1 MDTSHTHLTRDR
13 VAADIPERAGVG
25 LKTEHTRAILEER
38 PDLGWVEVHPENY
51 MVPGGPRHATL
62 EAVRERYPLSLHGV
76 ALSLGGAERLDRKH
90 LRALRALIDRYEPG
104 LVSEHVA
111 WSVHDG
117 IYFGDLLPLPLTT
130 AALDQLCTNLDEA
143 QEALGQRILIEN
155 PSNYLLLPNSEIPE
169 PEFLVEA
176 ARRTGGGLLVDVNN
190 ICVSAANV
198 GYDAEAYVDAL
209 PVELIGEIHVAGH
222 ARDKADGRLLIDSHG
237 APAAQEVWV
246 LYERLIRRTGPKPT
260 LIEWDTNIPAWPV
273 LYAEARK
280 ADGYLSRQC
289 RAKAAAA

>member
-1 MDTSHTHLTRDR
+1 MDTSYIHLTRNR
-13 VAADIPERAGVG
+13 VAADVPERAGVG
-25 LKTEHTRAILEER
+25 LKAEHTRAILEDR
-38 PDLGWVEVHPENY
+38 PNLGWVEVHPENY
-51 MVPGGPRHATL
+51 MVAGGPRHATL
-62 EAVRERYPLSLHGV
+62 EAVRECYPLSLHGV
-76 ALSLGGAERLDRKH
+76 ALSLAGAEPLDREH
-90 LRALRALIDRYEPG
+90 LRALRALVDRYEPG

-111 WSVHDG
+111 WSAHDG
-117 IYFGDLLPLPLTT
+117 VYFGDLLPVPLT
-130 AALDQLCTNLDEA
+130 AAGLDQLCANVVQA
-143 QEALGQRILIEN
+143 QEALGRQILIEN
-155 PSNYLLLPNSEIPE
+155 PSNYFLLPDSEIPE
-169 PEFLVEA
+169 PEFLVDT
-176 ARRTGGGLLVDVNN
+176 ARRTGCGLLVDVNN

-222 ARDKADGRLLIDSHG
+222 ARDEADGRLLIDSHG

-246 LYERLIRRTGPKPT
+246 LYERLIRRCGPKPT

-280 ADGYLSRQC
+280 ADGYLSRQR